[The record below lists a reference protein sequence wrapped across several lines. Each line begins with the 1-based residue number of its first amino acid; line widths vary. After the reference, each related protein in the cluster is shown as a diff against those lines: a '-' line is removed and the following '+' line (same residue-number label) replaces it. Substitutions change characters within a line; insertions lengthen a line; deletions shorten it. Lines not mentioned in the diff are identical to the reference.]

1 MRTGNPDVDR
11 ARAHLV
17 RAEKYSAIGDDAKA
31 GAHFRRALEYNR
43 RSTKTKGQQFGMP
56 YEALFDPS
64 IVAPLAGGAVGS
76 LAGGV
81 GGLMVGAAAMPM
93 VAKAYGA
100 AGAKAYEAAKG
111 AAEKVSNYMFPNKA
125 PNSGKEEAYAYPP
138 PKVDFS
144 GGIGK
149 KYGPKEEYYYG
160 KQDGS
165 FMDFGGKQGGLSFQ
179 RHSARGARG

>member
-1 MRTGNPDVDR
+1 MRVTGNPDVDR

-17 RAEKYSAIGDDAKA
+17 RAEKYSAIGDDLKA
-31 GAHFRRALEYNR
+31 AAHFRRALEYHR
-43 RSTKTKGQQFGMP
+43 RSAKGHQFGM
-56 YEALFDPS
+56 YDAGLMLNS
-64 IVAPLAGGAVGS
+64 GLATAVAGGAIGS

-81 GGLMVGAAAMPM
+81 GGAMLGAAAMPR
-93 VAKAYGA
+93 VVEAYGA

-138 PKVDFS
+138 PKVDFW

-149 KYGPKEEYYYG
+149 KYGPKEEYHYG

-165 FMDFGGKQGGLSFQ
+165 FMDFGGNQDGLSFQ